1 MLNWLIKGEKEAKVV
16 VTVYIRGVVCVK
28 LIDNG

>member
-1 MLNWLIKGEKEAKVV
+1 MLNWLIKGEKAAKVV
-16 VTVYIRGVVCVK
+16 VTVHIRGVVCVK